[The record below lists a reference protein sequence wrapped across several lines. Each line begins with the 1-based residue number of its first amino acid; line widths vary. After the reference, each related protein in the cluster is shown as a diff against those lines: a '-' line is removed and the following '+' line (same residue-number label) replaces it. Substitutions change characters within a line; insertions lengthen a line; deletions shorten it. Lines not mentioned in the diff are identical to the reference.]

1 MNDTSKSAAAN
12 PGTSEPEHK
21 PAADP
26 VREPIPRRLYVA
38 MRLEEI
44 SALVGAMAKER
55 EQATADLK
63 APPAA
68 EGPNH
73 KQLRQR
79 RAYLA
84 QRLAISER
92 SRRTYPLKR
101 RPWAPPVGKA
111 TTPKRTQSPH
121 DSKTSRLLMA
131 KKPTA
136 CTAVTRCVV
145 ASVASTWR
153 MIGRTFAA
161 KASPSVHWVAAP
173 VAPASASADTR
184 REHMKFA
191 QAPFCGKA
199 ARRSQRDF

>member
-84 QRLAISER
+84 QRLAIVRKEQADLSVE
-92 SRRTYPLKR
+92 K
-101 RPWAPPVGKA
+101 KA
-111 TTPKRTQSPH
+111 
-121 DSKTSRLLMA
+121 L
-131 KKPTA
+131 
-136 CTAVTRCVV
+136 
-145 ASVASTWR
+145 
-153 MIGRTFAA
+153 G
-161 KASPSVHWVAAP
+161 
-173 VAPASASADTR
+173 
-184 REHMKFA
+184 
-191 QAPFCGKA
+191 A
-199 ARRSQRDF
+199 ARRQGDDAKKGPKAPMTAK

>member
-84 QRLAISER
+84 QRLAIVRKEQADLSVE
-92 SRRTYPLKR
+92 K
-101 RPWAPPVGKA
+101 KA
-111 TTPKRTQSPH
+111 
-121 DSKTSRLLMA
+121 L
-131 KKPTA
+131 
-136 CTAVTRCVV
+136 
-145 ASVASTWR
+145 
-153 MIGRTFAA
+153 G
-161 KASPSVHWVAAP
+161 
-173 VAPASASADTR
+173 
-184 REHMKFA
+184 
-191 QAPFCGKA
+191 A
-199 ARRSQRDF
+199 ARRQSDDAKKDPKPP